1 MSKQKTHRENQ
12 ERTYDSDMA
21 GLLSLRLIAAPDP
34 KDDLSDDELTAFCQD
49 PKQSPELIR
58 HLIDFIKTI

>member
-12 ERTYDSDMA
+12 ERTYESDMA
-21 GLLSLRLIAAPDP
+21 GLMSLRLIAAPDP

-49 PKQSPELIR
+49 PQQSPELIR

>member
-1 MSKQKTHRENQ
+1 MSKQKNHHENQ
-12 ERTYDSDMA
+12 ERTYESDMA
-21 GLLSLRLIAAPDP
+21 GLMSLRLIAAPDP

>member
-1 MSKQKTHRENQ
+1 MSKQRTQSENQ
-12 ERTYDSDMA
+12 ARTYESDMA